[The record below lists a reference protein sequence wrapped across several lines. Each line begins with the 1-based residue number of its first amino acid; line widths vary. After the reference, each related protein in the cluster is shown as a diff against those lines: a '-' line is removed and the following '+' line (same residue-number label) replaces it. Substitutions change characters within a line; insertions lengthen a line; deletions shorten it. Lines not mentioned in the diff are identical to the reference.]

1 MVIKLY
7 GGLTMVISLSDFN
20 KLSEK
25 DKKKT
30 LENMKKEIGVS
41 GIVKAWEISRSK
53 AYSMLR
59 ESNISLSTKARR
71 PSKISNADA
80 SSDSQNTATASTEVP
95 VRQTSQ
101 TTKRP
106 VNPSAQKESLLDFDT
121 KADGSK
127 FFLNLETQG
136 TALLINE
143 TIHSLLG
150 SEKLSNS
157 NLHLNITLQ
166 EI

>member
-1 MVIKLY
+1 
-7 GGLTMVISLSDFN
+7 MVISLSDFN

-30 LENMKKEIGVS
+30 LENLKQEIGVS

-59 ESNISLSTKARR
+59 EFNISLNRKISR
-71 PSKISNADA
+71 PSKTKKTD
-80 SSDSQNTATASTEVP
+80 DSLDNQNNATAPSDLP
-95 VRQTSQ
+95 IPQTHQ
-101 TTKRP
+101 TVERSGNMGAP
-106 VNPSAQKESLLDFDT
+106 EESLLDFDT

-143 TIHSLLG
+143 TIHALLG
-150 SEKLSNS
+150 SGKLSNS
-157 NLHLNITLQ
+157 NLHLSITIQ

>member
-1 MVIKLY
+1 
-7 GGLTMVISLSDFN
+7 MVISLSDFN

-30 LENMKKEIGVS
+30 LENLKQEIGVG

-59 ESNISLSTKARR
+59 EFHISLNTKASR
-71 PSKISNADA
+71 PSKKKEADA
-80 SSDSQNTATASTEVP
+80 SLEIQNIAKASAELPVP
-95 VRQTSQ
+95 PTDQAVEKS
-101 TTKRP
+101 
-106 VNPSAQKESLLDFDT
+106 VNLGAPEESLLDFDT

-136 TALLINE
+136 TALLINQ
-143 TIHSLLG
+143 TIHALLG
-150 SEKLSNS
+150 SGNLSSTNF
-157 NLHLNITLQ
+157 HLSITIQ